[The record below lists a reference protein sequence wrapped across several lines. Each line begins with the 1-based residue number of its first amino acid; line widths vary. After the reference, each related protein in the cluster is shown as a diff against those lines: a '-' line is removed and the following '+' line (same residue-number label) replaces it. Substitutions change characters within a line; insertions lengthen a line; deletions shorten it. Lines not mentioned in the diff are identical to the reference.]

1 MAQSKSRKAAAP
13 AGGSTTA
20 ATEDGLIG
28 ARLRQLRQQQGR
40 TLAAVSAL
48 TGISVGHLSQL
59 ERDLVSPSVKTL
71 HDLSRALGVT
81 ISWFFTPEAPRDRAG
96 QYIVRQGA
104 RRHIS
109 FADGIDDFQLN
120 SPAVRGIGLLW
131 STFAP
136 GATSGESPYTH
147 EGEEAGLVVSGRLE
161 LWIDGVE
168 VRLDAGDSFS
178 FPSTL
183 PHRYRNPGRG
193 GAVVVWAMT
202 PPSY

>member
-1 MAQSKSRKAAAP
+1 MAQSKPRNAAAP
-13 AGGSTTA
+13 ANGSA
-20 ATEDGLIG
+20 AADDGLIG
-28 ARLRQLRQQQGR
+28 GRLRQLRQQQGR

-71 HDLSRALGVT
+71 HDLSRALGVN
-81 ISWFFTPEAPRDRAG
+81 ISWFFTPEAPRDRVE
-96 QYIVRQGA
+96 QYIVRQSA

-161 LWIDGVE
+161 LWIDGAE
-168 VRLDAGDSFS
+168 VRLEAGDSFS

-183 PHRYRNPGRG
+183 PHRYRNPGRS